1 MRRQVDA
8 LSLTKASSA
17 AGESPRPKFSYR
29 EAGQGTVVLVL
40 EGAWTKEH
48 ASIPAVVQGLEGLA
62 RQAQIERLEF
72 DVQGIQAWDSCLVT
86 ALLRLEEA
94 CKKKKIVFDLTSL
107 PPGAMRLVDLATA
120 RPSPEKISGTEQ
132 SGFVLEAVGH
142 SVFALLRD
150 ALDFL
155 DFVGQ
160 FIRAYIRVIFGLGS
174 FRKRDFW
181 ILLRECSVQALHIVA
196 LVNLLVGLILA
207 FVGAVQLKQFGAQI
221 YVANLV
227 TVSMTREM
235 GAIMTGIIMAGRTGA
250 AYAAHLGTMNVNEEV
265 DALRTLG
272 FSAVEFLVV
281 PRVMA
286 LVFMMPFLCLYAD
299 FMGIMGGL
307 SVAVGLLDLPFSLFI
322 QEAGNSFSFMN
333 LGLGLF
339 KSVLFGFL
347 VALAGCFHG
356 LQAQRNAA
364 AVGLAAT
371 SAVVTATVAIIATD
385 GIVAVLC
392 NFLGI

>member
-1 MRRQVDA
+1 M
-8 LSLTKASSA
+8 
-17 AGESPRPKFSYR
+17 
-29 EAGQGTVVLVL
+29 L
-40 EGAWTKEH
+40 EGAWTKDH
-48 ASIPAVVQGLEGLA
+48 SIIPEVVQGLESFSQQA
-62 RQAQIERLEF
+62 RVERLEF
-72 DVQGIQAWDSCLVT
+72 EAQGVQAWDSCLVT
-86 ALLRLEEA
+86 VLLRLEVA
-94 CKKKKIVFDLTSL
+94 CRTKGIVLDLTGL

-120 RPSPEKISGTEQ
+120 RPAPERFSGKKQ
-132 SGFVLEAVGH
+132 SGFVLEAVRR
-142 SVFALLRD
+142 SVFALATD
-150 ALDFL
+150 ARDFL
-155 DFVGQ
+155 EFLGQ
-160 FIRAYIRVIFGLGS
+160 FARAFIRFVFGLSS
-174 FRKRDFW
+174 FRKRDLW
-181 ILLRECSVQALHIVA
+181 VLLRECSVQALHIVA
-196 LVNLLVGLILA
+196 LVNLLLGLILA

-272 FSAVEFLVV
+272 FSPVEFLVV
-281 PRVMA
+281 PRVIA
-286 LVFMMPFLCLYAD
+286 LVCMMPLLCLYAD

-307 SVAVGLLDLPFSLFI
+307 CVAVGLLDLPFRQFI
-322 QEAGNSFSFMN
+322 QEAGNSFSFID

-339 KSVLFGFL
+339 KSFLFGLL
-347 VALAGCFHG
+347 VALAGCFQG

-392 NFLGI
+392 NILGI

>member
-1 MRRQVDA
+1 MPEE
-8 LSLTKASSA
+8 ASSRIKDSST
-17 AGESPRPKFSYR
+17 AGKSSRPKFIYQD
-29 EAGQGTVVLVL
+29 AGHGTVVLVL
-40 EGAWTKEH
+40 EGAWTKDH
-48 ASIPAVVQGLEGLA
+48 SIIPEVVQALESFSQQA
-62 RQAQIERLEF
+62 RVERLEF
-72 DVQGIQAWDSCLVT
+72 EAQGVQAWDSCLVT
-86 ALLRLEEA
+86 VLLRLEVA
-94 CKKKKIVFDLTSL
+94 CRTKGIVLDLTGL

-120 RPSPEKISGTEQ
+120 RPAPERFSGKKQ
-132 SGFVLEAVGH
+132 SGFVLEAVRR
-142 SVFALLRD
+142 SVFALATD
-150 ALDFL
+150 ARDFL
-155 DFVGQ
+155 EFLGQ
-160 FIRAYIRVIFGLGS
+160 FARAFIRFVFGLSS
-174 FRKRDFW
+174 FRKRDLW
-181 ILLRECSVQALHIVA
+181 VLLRECSVQALHIVA
-196 LVNLLVGLILA
+196 LVNLLLGLILA

-272 FSAVEFLVV
+272 FSPVEFLVV
-281 PRVMA
+281 PRVIA
-286 LVFMMPFLCLYAD
+286 LVCMMPLLCLYAD

-307 SVAVGLLDLPFSLFI
+307 CVAVGLLDLPFRQFI
-322 QEAGNSFSFMN
+322 QEAGNSFSFID

-339 KSVLFGFL
+339 KSFLFGLL
-347 VALAGCFHG
+347 VALAGCFQG

-392 NFLGI
+392 NILGI